1 MPDIKSPAQYAL
13 SAEDPTLARL
23 GTFSDGV
30 FAFALT
36 LLILSIRIPHRADP
50 DAGAGLLTLLTQQ
63 WRSYLAYVLSFMSVS
78 INWTN
83 HRVMFS
89 QFVRVNHGLI

>member
-1 MPDIKSPAQYAL
+1 MPDVESHSQYAL

-36 LLILSIRIPHRADP
+36 LLILSIRIPHRTDP
-50 DAGAGLLTLLTQQ
+50 DAGAGLLALLTQQ

-89 QFVRVNHGLI
+89 QFVRVNMV